1 MNNANDLQHGVRAL
15 FDEALAVALGEIE
28 EDEMTAPT
36 ELEDLIRV
44 ESFADAGLLTSD
56 PGIVL
61 RFKGGAEFQLS
72 IVQSKCGEGEQ

>member
-1 MNNANDLQHGVRAL
+1 MNANDLQDGMQAL
-15 FDEALAVALGEIE
+15 FDEVLAVALGEIA

-44 ESFADAGLLTSD
+44 ESFVDAGLLTSD

-72 IVQSKCGEGEQ
+72 IVQSKLGEDEK

>member
-1 MNNANDLQHGVRAL
+1 MNANDLQEGMRAL
-15 FDEALAVALGEIE
+15 FEDALAVALGEIA

-36 ELEDLIRV
+36 ELENLIRI
-44 ESFADAGLLTSD
+44 ESFVDAGLLTSD

-72 IVQSKCGEGEQ
+72 IVQSKLGEGER